1 MGSEVAAP
9 LLRIVARGVS
19 PGLPSPP
26 ATWRKGLI
34 LSHTH
39 LGDVLYRTCSLGALK
54 AGLPD
59 CEWDFLTSP
68 LGAEVLAGNPAI
80 REVLPLQMSEDSWSL
95 PAAAVRVLA
104 SRGYDAVLCTNTVRY
119 YADFILALRLG
130 APNRVGFSD
139 KGFSSVL
146 SLPVQASMP
155 RAYPDYF
162 RTMVSAVIGAPP
174 KWPLKPHMFPGSED
188 VAAADTAWS
197 ELKLDRKRPVVACSL
212 TTRQPRGE
220 WPSEIFIRALEIAH
234 AESGAQIVFCGSVE
248 DSDRL
253 YSAAARCSVPS
264 VVLPGTLG
272 IRGFA
277 AFLQRCSVLLAMD
290 SGPRHIANA
299 VSTPVVFLRNPTYL
313 RVEAGSYADTE
324 VDAAPLDELIRPDR
338 VGYLAAKI
346 DPAEI
351 AGLLIKCMNQPRRQ

>member
-95 PAAAVRVLA
+95 SSRAMREIGA
-104 SRGYDAVLCTNTVRY
+104 RGYDVILCTNTVRH
-119 YADFILALRLG
+119 YADFLTALRLRV
-130 APNRVGFSD
+130 PNRVGFID
-139 KGFSSVL
+139 KGFSGVL
-146 SLPVQASMP
+146 SFGVESSMP

-162 RTMVSAVIGAPP
+162 RTMVSAVIGTPP
-174 KWPLKPHMFPGSED
+174 AWPLKPQIFPGIAD
-188 VAAADTAWS
+188 VAAAERAWAG
-197 ELKLDRKRPVVACSL
+197 LDLDCERPVIACTL
-212 TTRQPRGE
+212 TTRQPGGQ
-220 WPSEIFIRALEIAH
+220 WPSELFLRSLEIAH
-234 AESGAQIVFCGSVE
+234 GESGAQIVFCGSIE
-248 DSDRL
+248 DTDSL

-264 VVLPGTLG
+264 VVLAGALG

-290 SGPRHIANA
+290 SGPRHVANA
-299 VSTPVVFLRNPTYL
+299 VSTPVVFLRNATYL
-313 RVEAGSYADTE
+313 RAEAGSYADTE
-324 VDAAPLDELIRPDR
+324 VDAAPLDELVGPER
-338 VGYLAAKI
+338 VRYLAAKI
-346 DPAEI
+346 DPAAI
-351 AGLLIKCMNQPRRQ
+351 AGSLIKCMNEPRCQ